1 MECNTKKAA
10 FRKSTDLGFGLFC
23 GDQPWD
29 SGSQPLKKVPLNT
42 MGLNI

>member
-1 MECNTKKAA
+1 MECKKKAA

-29 SGSQPLKKVPLNT
+29 SGFYPLKKVPLST
-42 MGLNI
+42 MGFNI